1 MQLRGILAKNVRRL
15 REEHGLSQEALA
27 DVANIDRTYVSSI
40 ERERYSTS
48 IDLLERLAT
57 ALKVTP
63 AELLMRDPPSRTRDL
78 PLS

>member
-63 AELLMRDPPSRTRDL
+63 AELLMRDPPSQTRDL